1 MQMVQNQAIRIM
13 LQTPAYISIKDLH
26 DCSGLPLVKD
36 HLIEHA
42 RKRIK
47 DMERL
52 SPILEPTIAKYQQIK
67 HIKENA
73 STLDVIEY
81 RGSVGRR

>member
-1 MQMVQNQAIRIM
+1 MFIEETENVSVYLCDFR
-13 LQTPAYISIKDLH
+13 LSL
-26 DCSGLPLVKD
+26 SGLPLIKD

-52 SPILEPTIAKYQQIK
+52 SPILKTTIDKYQQIK

>member
-1 MQMVQNQAIRIM
+1 M
-13 LQTPAYISIKDLH
+13 LQTPAYVSVKDLH

-42 RKRIK
+42 KKRIK
-47 DMERL
+47 DMVRL
-52 SPILEPTIAKYQQIK
+52 SPILERTIAKYQQIK

-73 STLDVIEY
+73 SSLDVIDY
-81 RGSVGRR
+81 RVIGGRR